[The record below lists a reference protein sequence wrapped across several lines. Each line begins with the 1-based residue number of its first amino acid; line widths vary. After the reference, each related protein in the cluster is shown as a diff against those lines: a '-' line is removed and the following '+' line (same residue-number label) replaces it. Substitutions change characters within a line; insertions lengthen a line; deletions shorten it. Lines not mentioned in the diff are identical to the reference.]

1 MPKFTAV
8 NGWLYEIEA
17 VDVEEAHEKLNAWFE
32 GDAPDGVKEI
42 EITTWIE
49 EEETE

>member
-17 VDVEEAHEKLNAWFE
+17 IDLEEAHEKLNAWFDCDE
-32 GDAPDGVKEI
+32 PMGVKQI
-42 EITTWIE
+42 EITTWIQ

>member
-1 MPKFTAV
+1 MPKFSAV

-17 VDVEEAHEKLNAWFE
+17 IDMDEAHEKLNAWFE

-42 EITTWIE
+42 EIATWIQE
-49 EEETE
+49 EESE